1 VTASVSRDLVIEPLT
16 LPLWPAF
23 EDLLDQGGPAGRCW
37 CMAPRIGAEYRR
49 RAPDQNRADFRQ
61 VVAHGPPPGLVAFDD
76 GLAVGWCQLTPREE
90 IPAVERSR
98 RTCRVDDVAVWVIS
112 CFYVRKGHRRQGIMA
127 ALVDG
132 ALEAACTAGVPAV
145 EAYPL
150 DGSVSPS
157 ATATGYASTFAAAGF
172 VEVARRAPHLPMMR
186 YSFSELHPQRRGR
199 AG

>member
-1 VTASVSRDLVIEPLT
+1 MIEPLT

-23 EDLLDQGGPAGRCW
+23 EDLLEQGGPAERCW

-49 RAPDQNRADFRQ
+49 RAPEQNRADFRQ
-61 VVAHGPPPGLVAFDD
+61 VVAHGPPPGLVA
-76 GLAVGWCQLTPREE
+76 
-90 IPAVERSR
+90 
-98 RTCRVDDVAVWVIS
+98 
-112 CFYVRKGHRRQGIMA
+112 
-127 ALVDG
+127 
-132 ALEAACTAGVPAV
+132 AV

-150 DGSVSPS
+150 DGSMSPS